1 MPGRFGQKKKKKKK
15 NKPKQKTA
23 SGLKH
28 TPQQL
33 CRGLFNL
40 STGGQAGHLVSRP
53 WTPPEHPEY
62 ASAATSFRAISG
74 TLARSPGCAFGT
86 LRMRRIKQ

>member
-1 MPGRFGQKKKKKKK
+1 MPGRFGKNKQT

-23 SGLKH
+23 SGLNL

-40 STGGQAGHLVSRP
+40 SPGGQAGHLVSRP

-74 TLARSPGCAFGT
+74 TLARPPGCAFGT
-86 LRMRRIKQ
+86 LKMRHIKQ